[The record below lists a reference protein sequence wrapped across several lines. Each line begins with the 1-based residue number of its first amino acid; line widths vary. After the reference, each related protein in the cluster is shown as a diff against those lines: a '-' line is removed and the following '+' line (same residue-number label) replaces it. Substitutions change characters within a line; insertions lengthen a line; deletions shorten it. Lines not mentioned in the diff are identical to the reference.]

1 MFLLTIIALSVI
13 TLAGIALAVY
23 GWVWYTGGDAL
34 GVISIGVA
42 ITSLA
47 FLIGV
52 LVAHYDNTHISKTEA
67 CQATAAENITTSI
80 TQMSKVD
87 GEYFRT
93 LLDSASNDGGMFGVG
108 DDTYCKNLATL
119 AVRAETVAS
128 GDRSS
133 MPGVEGSG
141 K

>member
-1 MFLLTIIALSVI
+1 MFLFAIIALSVI
-13 TLAGIALAVY
+13 TLAGIATAIY

-34 GVISIGVA
+34 GVISVAVA

-52 LVAHYDNTHISKTEA
+52 LISHYDDTHISKTEA
-67 CQATAAENITTSI
+67 CQVTATENITTSI

-119 AVRAETVAS
+119 AVRAETVAF

-133 MPGVEGSG
+133 MPGVEGSN